1 MNKVDLQV
9 RAMMNTYPT
18 LYPDRLSCLR
28 GLFTTGNYHW
38 NKKGCLVPAH
48 ADDRDPS
55 VMNFSDLDER
65 EARLTANEFEAPS
78 SLQAKRAY
86 ELKVER
92 TLRQLRADNI
102 DLVASS
108 EILTG
113 GDLTYEQL
121 SYMPLSSD
129 YLSKIYIGG
138 APFGKIDADWLAAA
152 EEFIGAVKA
161 SYNRIFN
168 LNYDLPIRGE
178 KAPEP
183 SMHDRMPENFQRSY
197 AEICEIDDKLEAQS
211 GKRARMMEMMN
222 GSFFKDLMD
231 EIIAEDNKPVA

>member
-9 RAMMNTYPT
+9 RAMMNTYPS

-28 GLFTTGNYHW
+28 GLFTTSNYRW
-38 NKKGCLVPAH
+38 DKKGCLVLAYPVE
-48 ADDRDPS
+48 RDVS

-65 EARLTANEFEAPS
+65 AARLAADEFGAPS
-78 SLQAKRAY
+78 SLRAKREY
-86 ELKVER
+86 ELLVER

-108 EILTG
+108 VILTG
-113 GDLTYEQL
+113 GDLSYEQL
-121 SYMPLSSD
+121 SYMPLD
-129 YLSKIYIGG
+129 YYIGN

-168 LNYDLPIRGE
+168 LHYDNPIRGE

-183 SMHDRMPENFQRSY
+183 SMHDRMPDNFQRSY
-197 AEICEIDDKLEAQS
+197 AESSRLMTS
-211 GKRARMMEMMN
+211 WRHSRA
-222 GSFFKDLMD
+222 SAL
-231 EIIAEDNKPVA
+231 A

>member
-1 MNKVDLQV
+1 MNKVDIQV
-9 RAMMNTYPT
+9 RAMMNTYPA

-28 GLFTTGNYHW
+28 GLFTTSNYRW
-38 NKKGCLVPAH
+38 DKKGCLVH
-48 ADDRDPS
+48 AYPEDRDAS

-65 EARLTANEFEAPS
+65 AAKLAANEFEAPP
-78 SLQAKRAY
+78 SLQAKRVY

-108 EILTG
+108 EILCG
-113 GDLTYEQL
+113 GDLSYEQL
-121 SYMPLSSD
+121 SYMPLE
-129 YLSKIYIGG
+129 YYIGS
-138 APFGKIDADWLAAA
+138 APFGKIEADWLAAA

-161 SYNRIFN
+161 SYNRIFH

-197 AEICEIDDKLEAQS
+197 AEIREIDDKLEAQS
-211 GKRARMMEMMN
+211 GKRARMKEMMS

-231 EIIAEDNKPVA
+231 EIIAEDKKPVA